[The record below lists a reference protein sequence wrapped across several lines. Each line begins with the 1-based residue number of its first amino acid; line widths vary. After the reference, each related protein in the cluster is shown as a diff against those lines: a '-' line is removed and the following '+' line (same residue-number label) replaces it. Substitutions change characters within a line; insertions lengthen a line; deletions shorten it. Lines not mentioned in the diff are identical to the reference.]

1 MMCDK
6 CGKNPATTHI
16 KTVVNGVQHQSNL
29 CAYCAAKEG
38 YHNFGQLSLTNLL
51 TSMFSD
57 SMTTEQVTGKRCTCC
72 GGSFSDIVESGRV
85 GCSECYHVFRK
96 ELMPSLNRLH
106 GKAMH
111 IGAAPKA
118 ETKQPTKEERLTAL
132 RKKLS
137 EAIAAEAF
145 EEAVTLRDEIR
156 TLEGEESNR
165 A

>member
-6 CGKNPATTHI
+6 CGKNPATTHV
-16 KTVVNGVQHQSNL
+16 KTVVNGVVHQSNL

-51 TSMFSD
+51 TSMLSD
-57 SMTTEQVTGKRCTCC
+57 SMAGERTAGRRCECC
-72 GGSFSDIVESGRV
+72 GSSFSDIVESGRV
-85 GCSECYHVFRK
+85 GCSACYTAFRK

-106 GKAMH
+106 GKALH

-118 ETKQPTKEERLTAL
+118 EKKEPTQEERLATL
-132 RKKLS
+132 RKKLNA
-137 EAIAAEAF
+137 AIEAEAF
-145 EEAVTLRDEIR
+145 EEAAALRDEIR
-156 TLEGEESNR
+156 AIEGEGHDH